1 MLMSKIDNIF
11 LKIISDEQLA
21 NRFDIDPSKY
31 SNIDGG
37 KKAANKYVKAI
48 AELIEQLN
56 VRINNKKDEMKI
68 RHKTGTVA
76 LSDVDFQA
84 VYKSIVSVINKK

>member
-1 MLMSKIDNIF
+1 MSKIDNIF
-11 LKIISDEQLA
+11 LKIIGDEQLS

-31 SNIDGG
+31 RNIGEG
-37 KKAANKYVKAI
+37 KKAANKYVKGI

-56 VRINNKKDEMKI
+56 VRINNQRDEMKI
-68 RHKTGTVA
+68 RHITGTVV

-84 VYKSIVSVINKK
+84 VYKSIVSVINK